1 MARNFGRHGG
11 VATLRQ
17 GQRRQTEW
25 LASAIVTDVQTLP
38 ALNIILDQLLTT
50 AELAKRPFTVV
61 RTRGT
66 LTVWSDQ
73 AAAFETPF
81 GGMGF
86 MVVSEKAAALG
97 VTAVPTP
104 VLNQKDDGFFVYES
118 FQASAGNTVVGQS
131 DGRQVMQFDSK
142 AQRKVEEGENIV
154 VTLENSSAADG
165 LFYIVQFRLLIK
177 VA

>member
-1 MARNFGRHGG
+1 MVRRRFGS
-11 VATLRQ
+11 VVPALRQ

-25 LASAIVTDVQTLP
+25 LASAVVTDVTTLLP
-38 ALNIILDQLLTT
+38 LNIILDQLLTT

-61 RTRGT
+61 RTRGL

-73 AAAFETPF
+73 AAAFETAF
-81 GGMGF
+81 GAMGF

-104 VLNQKDDGFFVYES
+104 VLNQKDDGFFVYEP

-131 DGRQVMQFDSK
+131 DGRQMISFDSK
-142 AQRKVEEGENIV
+142 AQRKVEEGQNIV
-154 VTLENSSAADG
+154 ITLENSSAADG
-165 LFYIVQFRLLIK
+165 LFYLLQFRMLIK